1 MDRGETIKSWYK
13 DCLENIQTVHSI
25 FINTFGEDRVDL
37 QGVLSED
44 DFVSQMLGKLITLPE
59 KATMLIGDVS
69 EDDFIVYQE
78 RLRNVLRQNLNN
90 ATIIVHFPELTITN
104 ERGRT
109 HLIRDMYARVVL
121 LPDGKLYSGPQFHR
135 ATFTHAECKNSYLHS
150 HVRTIPFD
158 NLTTWQ
164 GGCLGSGPIRDTI
177 SRLSIDFSWEDWT
190 LFAVQLDQ
198 YVHVESLEGGPYHRM
213 ETIGTNNGRW
223 REQKDIVRFP
233 RLSLTLSFSVSNVR
247 VPRFSENFTKEH
259 FSEFVTYFC
268 RHFRETGLF
277 IAFANDHYFWGSPV
291 IETVEKMSNMFIEWF
306 NTKRHLGEITATYEE
321 LLQNTIIKNSI
332 VRNERLINYIS
343 ESTTDNRNYA
353 SYEGTYLFHF
363 KGNPVTFHY
372 IPPETLEGSTVQEA
386 SRTLNTSLVIA
397 VIQAIETHITLV
409 YGNTPSS
416 FESIEGRNYTL

>member
-90 ATIIVHFPELTITN
+90 AIIIVHFPELTITN

-121 LPDGKLYSGPQFHR
+121 SPNGKLHSGPQFHR
-135 ATFTHAECKNSYLHS
+135 ATFTHAECKNNYLHS
-150 HVRTIPFD
+150 HVRTIRFD
-158 NLTTWQ
+158 HLTEWQ

-198 YVHVESLEGGPYHRM
+198 YVHVESLVGGPYHRM
-213 ETIGTNNGRW
+213 ESVGPNNGRW
-223 REQKDIVRFP
+223 REQHDIVRFP
-233 RLSLTLSFSVSNVR
+233 RLSLPLLYSVSNVM

-268 RHFRETGLF
+268 KHFRETGLF

-306 NTKRHLGEITATYEE
+306 NTKRHLGEITATCEE
-321 LLQNTIIKNSI
+321 LLQNSIIKNSI
-332 VRNERLINYIS
+332 VRNGRLINYIP

-353 SYEGTYLFHF
+353 IYEGTHLFYF

-416 FESIEGRNYTL
+416 FGSIEGRNYTL

>member
-59 KATMLIGDVS
+59 KTTMLIGDVS
-69 EDDFIVYQE
+69 EDDFIVHQG
-78 RLRNVLRQNLNN
+78 RLRNVLRQNLDN

-121 LPDGKLYSGPQFHR
+121 SPNGKLYSGPQFHR
-135 ATFTHAECKNSYLHS
+135 ATFTHAECKNNYLHS
-150 HVRTIPFD
+150 HVRTIRFD
-158 NLTTWQ
+158 HLTEWQ

-177 SRLSIDFSWEDWT
+177 SRLSIGFSWEDWT

-223 REQKDIVRFP
+223 REQSDIIRFP
-233 RLSLTLSFSVSNVR
+233 RLSLPLSFSVSNVR

-363 KGNPVTFHY
+363 KGNSVTFHY
-372 IPPETLEGSTVQEA
+372 IPPETTEDLTIWEA

-416 FESIEGRNYTL
+416 VESIKGRNYTL